1 MTQLEKN
8 EERYLSTQEIADL
21 LSCKVATVRRWAS
34 AGGVEGVDFPEV
46 AVVVGGVRGWERSA
60 VLKFGTEVAR
70 IRRRRRPR
78 HHAQPSQVVRQLPQ
92 HLGCERGRPDSPQ
105 PAGAARGRGGQQLR
119 RGRHGR
125 RRAARR
131 QPYGPRRTVH
141 CGDGPVG
148 RGEGPPEAPF
158 IQT

>member
-70 IRRRRRPR
+70 IRRRRRDSLTAATMGVAGEDFRPINIL
-78 HHAQPSQVVRQLPQ
+78 QVRLP
-92 HLGCERGRPDSPQ
+92 
-105 PAGAARGRGGQQLR
+105 
-119 RGRHGR
+119 
-125 RRAARR
+125 
-131 QPYGPRRTVH
+131 
-141 CGDGPVG
+141 
-148 RGEGPPEAPF
+148 
-158 IQT
+158 